1 MAIIDTGSVDPAM
14 GNNRPAGSG
23 AARAKNAAGADD
35 GVGFGHRGRHRAN
48 RKDGGDVVMIARFK
62 ISGKNRLITAS
73 SNLIDLVQWRNT
85 EP

>member
-1 MAIIDTGSVDPAM
+1 M
-14 GNNRPAGSG
+14 GAT
-23 AARAKNAAGADD
+23 
-35 GVGFGHRGRHRAN
+35 
-48 RKDGGDVVMIARFK
+48 VVMIARFK